1 MTKNKEVFTPPYP
14 ATHANKVDRF
24 KRFFLGLHSW
34 IHTLYE
40 KSYVMKLGEV
50 RLPRLNMFIANE
62 KSLVNKILLDRG
74 KEFPKHKVQH
84 DM

>member
-1 MTKNKEVFTPPYP
+1 MRQNKFKMHFAYLETPPEKSPFGFISLMLSKSSLEDILRHDKNKEVFTPPYP

-40 KSYVMKLGEV
+40 KAM
-50 RLPRLNMFIANE
+50 
-62 KSLVNKILLDRG
+62 
-74 KEFPKHKVQH
+74 
-84 DM
+84 